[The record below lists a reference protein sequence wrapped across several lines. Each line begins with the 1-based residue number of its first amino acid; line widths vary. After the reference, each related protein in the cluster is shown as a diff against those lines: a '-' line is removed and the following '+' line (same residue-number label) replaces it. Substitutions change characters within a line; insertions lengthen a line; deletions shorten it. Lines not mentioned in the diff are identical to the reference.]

1 MVHIATRTL
10 PSSVFCHRGQPTLS
24 IRVTITFT
32 NLKAPCLVL
41 PHDKKAK
48 DLKVPFEERVLKV
61 LGEASSHGELW
72 LLLHPPGDTS
82 GDQQVVI
89 EANLK
94 GKARAREKVTLD
106 YNGNLK

>member
-1 MVHIATRTL
+1 
-10 PSSVFCHRGQPTLS
+10 
-24 IRVTITFT
+24 
-32 NLKAPCLVL
+32 L
-41 PHDKKAK
+41 PHNKKAK
-48 DLKVPFEERVLKV
+48 ELKLPFEERVLKV

-72 LLLHPPGDTS
+72 LLLHPPDVTS
-82 GDQQVVI
+82 GDRQVVI

>member
-1 MVHIATRTL
+1 M
-10 PSSVFCHRGQPTLS
+10 LS
-24 IRVTITFT
+24 IRATVIFT
-32 NLKAPCLVL
+32 NLKVPRLVL
-41 PHDKKAK
+41 PYDKKAK
-48 DLKVPFEERVLKV
+48 ELKRPFEERVLKV

-72 LLLHPPGDTS
+72 LLLHPPDDTS